1 MKILEKMLEVETK
14 AKQIIETAQLEADE
28 IRKKAREDAKRLVI
42 EGRKNLQNRLQQEI
56 RQIEEEAA
64 TREKA
69 IFQEAE
75 AHLAEMEQRAEGR
88 MDSAVDCVMSVLL
101 KRGKG

>member
-42 EGRKNLQNRLQQEI
+42 DGRKNLQSRLQQEI
-56 RQIEEEAA
+56 SQIEEEAA
-64 TREKA
+64 SRKEA
-69 IFQEAE
+69 IFQEAKV
-75 AHLAEMEQRAEGR
+75 HLTEMEQKAEKR
-88 MDSAVDCVMSVLL
+88 MDSAVDSVMNVLL
-101 KRGKG
+101 GKR